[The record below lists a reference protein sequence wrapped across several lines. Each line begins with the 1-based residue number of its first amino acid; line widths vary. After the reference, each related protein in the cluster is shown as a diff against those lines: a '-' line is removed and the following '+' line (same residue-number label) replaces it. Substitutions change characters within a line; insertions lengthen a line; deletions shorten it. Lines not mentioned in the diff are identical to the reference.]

1 MKILMAMVVLV
12 SMYGCVY
19 GDCRDPLMIP
29 MVPERGPQSA
39 YKCTFDP
46 YKPECS
52 VN

>member
-1 MKILMAMVVLV
+1 MKIFMAMVVLV

-19 GDCRDPLMIP
+19 GECRDPLMIP
-29 MVPERGPQSA
+29 VIPKQDPQLA
-39 YKCTFDP
+39 YRCTFDP

>member
-1 MKILMAMVVLV
+1 MKILMAMVVSV
-12 SMYGCVY
+12 SLYGCVY
-19 GDCRDPLMIP
+19 GECREPLIIPMIPERDPQL
-29 MVPERGPQSA
+29 A